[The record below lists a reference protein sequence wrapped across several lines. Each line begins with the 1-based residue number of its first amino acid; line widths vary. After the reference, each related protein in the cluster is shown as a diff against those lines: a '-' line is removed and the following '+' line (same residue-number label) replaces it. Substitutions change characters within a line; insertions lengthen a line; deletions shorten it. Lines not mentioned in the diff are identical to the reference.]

1 MTMPRKLWAAR
12 AACLSYLIALTILL
26 LASNPLDWLLGVV
39 PAASVPSRG
48 VHFSTFFLLA
58 ILVGASRLPW
68 RVSVLTAALIT
79 YAIAIESLQGL
90 VESRTVELIDYA
102 ENLSG
107 LAIGALA
114 WTVSARFLRKRLDVK
129 GIQRADTTDDSV

>member
-1 MTMPRKLWAAR
+1 MKTKLRAAR
-12 AACLSYLIALTILL
+12 AACIFYVIGLTILL

-68 RVSVLTAALIT
+68 RASVLTAVPVT
-79 YAIAIESLQGL
+79 YAIVIESLQGL

-102 ENLSG
+102 ENLLG

-114 WTVSARFLRKRLDVK
+114 WTVGVRFLRKRFGVE
-129 GIQRADTTDDSV
+129 GSQRADTTDDSG